1 MKYKVIMYWKNRFYV
16 THIKASNLKAAE
28 EEAYKTFEG
37 CSIRSITELN

>member
-16 THIKASNLKAAE
+16 THIKAKNPKSAE

-37 CSIRSITELN
+37 CSIRSIEEVK